1 MSERFG
7 LPMFRRRDA
16 QGNDQGF
23 ALITVLLATMALMAL
38 GTAAVAYGLG
48 SQNASR
54 RDQDWN
60 AALAAAEAGIDDY
73 VFRLNE
79 NSNYYQFSATNIP
92 ADGNA
97 AFDGWQPV
105 AGPTNQSSYHY
116 SVDTSQLSTQGSI
129 LITSTGRS
137 GVKEVERTVQSTLRR
152 RSFIDYLYFTDF
164 ETIDPATYPNSS
176 SSATAAWAQTNCSQH
191 WADGRP
197 EGSNQC
203 VPINFISADTL
214 NGPVHTNDALMICG
228 TPRFNGKTTSSW
240 NNNPRWRGNGG
251 CSGNGPI
258 VANAGDPAYATPLT
272 MPPSNAALKAEVVAG
287 AGGCL
292 YTGPTRITLNSSGTM
307 TVNSPLSQQTNSG
320 CPTNGLGALPTNG
333 VIYVQSVPSSPSDP
347 NYTSGCPYN
356 AGNSTGVRYGGLGGQ
371 PRRSHPL
378 GYPVAN
384 DTTTYG
390 CRDGDV
396 FLSGTLKGQLT
407 IASENNIN
415 AVADVTYDG
424 GLSGTDLLGLIA
436 NNYVQ
441 IYHPVSCTSRGTGSG
456 CNITTPTT
464 PVGGASVGNAR
475 IDGAILS
482 LAHSFRVQSWSA
494 GAPLGTLTINGAIAQ
509 RYRGAVGTNSG
520 GTVASGYAKAYTY
533 DNRLKYL
540 SPPKFLDPIAA
551 AWGANT
557 WAEIVNPTG
566 LPA

>member
-1 MSERFG
+1 
-7 LPMFRRRDA
+7 MFRRRDPR
-16 QGNDQGF
+16 GNDQGF

-79 NSNYYQFSATNIP
+79 NSNYFQFNGTTNP
-92 ADGNA
+92 PSDGNG
-97 AFDGWQPV
+97 AFAGWQAV
-105 AGPTNQSSYHY
+105 QGPANQSSFHY
-116 SVDTSQLSTQGSI
+116 SVDTSQLTTQGT
-129 LITSTGRS
+129 LTITSSGRS
-137 GVKEVERTVQSTLRR
+137 GARNVTRTVQSVLRR

-164 ETIDPATYPNSS
+164 ETIDPATYPNNS
-176 SSATAAWAQTNCSQH
+176 SSATANWAQMNCSQH

-214 NGPVHTNDALMICG
+214 NGPVHTNDALLICG
-228 TPRFNGKTTSSW
+228 TPHFNGKTTSSW
-240 NNNPRWRGNGG
+240 NHTPRWRGNGS

-272 MPPSNAALKAEVVAG
+272 MPPSNAALKAEVIAG

-292 YTGPTRITLNSSGTM
+292 YTGPTSIRLNAAGTM
-307 TVNSPLSQQTNSG
+307 TVDSPFSKNTNNG
-320 CPTNGLGALPTNG
+320 CPVNTWNGSGGRPAAVTGPLPSNG
-333 VIYVQSVPSSPSDP
+333 VVYVQSVPSSSSDV
-347 NYTSGCPYN
+347 NYTSGCPY
-356 AGNSTGVRYGGLGGQ
+356 SVRFSSGSPTQ
-371 PRRSHPL
+371 PLRAHPL
-378 GYPVAN
+378 GYRVNN
-384 DTTTYG
+384 DQASSGYG

-396 FLSGTLKGQLT
+396 FLSGNLRGQLT
-407 IASENNIN
+407 IASENNVN
-415 AVADVTYDG
+415 AVGNVTYQG

-441 IYHPVSCTSRGTGSG
+441 VYHPVSCTSGGTGSG
-456 CNITTPTT
+456 CNITTPA
-464 PVGGASVGNAR
+464 GGGSLSNAR
-475 IDGAILS
+475 IDAAILS
-482 LAHSFRVQSWSA
+482 LAHSFRVQNWSA

-520 GTVASGYAKAYTY
+520 GSVASGYAKAYTY
-533 DNRLKYL
+533 DNRL
-540 SPPKFLDPIAA
+540 
-551 AWGANT
+551 
-557 WAEIVNPTG
+557 
-566 LPA
+566 